1 MPSENSSSGLVAAL
15 AALAGALTAYVLLRP
30 KEAAQAPQAAQ
41 PAPPAPEPSPPAPA
55 PTPGLPEFTPAPSAP
70 VPGAQAASAAPLPAG
85 DGFFSPI
92 YASFGY
98 SPPST
103 PVPRVGE

>member
-1 MPSENSSSGLVAAL
+1 MPSEISSSGLVAAL

-30 KEAAQAPQAAQ
+30 KEAAPAPQASQ
-41 PAPPAPEPSPPAPA
+41 PATPPPPAPA
-55 PTPGLPEFTPAPSAP
+55 TPGLPEFTPAPSAP

-85 DGFFSPI
+85 GGFFSPI